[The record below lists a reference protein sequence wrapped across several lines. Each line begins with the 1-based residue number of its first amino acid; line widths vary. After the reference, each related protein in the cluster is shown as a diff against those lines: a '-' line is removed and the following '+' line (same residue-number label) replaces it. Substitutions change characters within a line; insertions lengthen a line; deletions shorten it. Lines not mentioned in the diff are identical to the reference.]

1 MEPGRETE
9 MNAFAE
15 SAWARDGVEQ
25 SCERGAV
32 AEMALGLTEEEA
44 MMLLTLCAGSSA
56 DGGTTEQRLFAKIG
70 AVLRGFRYDEGGEE
84 SVTENRRRDYF
95 EAIAA

>member
-1 MEPGRETE
+1 

-44 MMLLTLCAGSSA
+44 MMLLTLCASSST
-56 DGGTTEQRLFAKIG
+56 DGGAMEQRLFAKIG
-70 AVLRGFRYDEGGEE
+70 EVLRGFRYDETDEDALTT
-84 SVTENRRRDYF
+84 SRRRDYF